1 MIDLNQQLDQWLD
14 DGIITTEQADLMRQ
28 SVDSSPPPPIVEAAE
43 KHRIPIVTEILGYV
57 GTVLALWAVMFLV
70 SEFWRNLSDW
80 AQISLFA
87 VVAIVLLAA
96 GTAVLDTTE
105 AAIRRLS
112 SVLWA
117 GSVISLSGS
126 TFIAFDSLASFE
138 PELTWTLVGAI
149 AATIGGFM
157 LRRHPSVAQQVVLF
171 AAVLTTAI
179 ALLSFG
185 PEPEMFVF
193 GFVVWAYGLVWMLV
207 VRSGLLQPKGAGM
220 VLGAAAMLTGAQIT
234 GAEGDLTTIGVLLGL
249 ATAGLLAGLGVMLR
263 ERIPII
269 LGGVGIFLF
278 VPQAM
283 FHFFGDAMGGMFGLF
298 ASGLLLVGLAIWF
311 SRRKEAL

>member
-1 MIDLNQQLDQWLD
+1 MIDLNQQLNHWLE

-28 SVDSSPPPPIVEAAE
+28 SVATSPPTPLEEAVEE
-43 KHRIPIVTEILGYV
+43 RRIPIITEILGYV
-57 GTVLALWAVMFLV
+57 GVALAMWAVMFLV
-70 SEFWRNLSDW
+70 SEFWGNLSDW
-80 AQISLFA
+80 AQIALFA

-96 GTAVLDTTE
+96 GSVLRGTAE
-105 AAIRRLS
+105 PAIRRLA

-126 TFIAFDSLASFE
+126 TFIAFDSLASLD

-149 AATIGGFM
+149 AAAIGGLM
-157 LRRHPSVAQQVVLF
+157 LRLHPSVAQQVVLF

-185 PEPEMFVF
+185 PDPEVFVF

-207 VRSGLLQPKGAGM
+207 ARSGLLQPQGAGM
-220 VLGAAAMLTGAQIT
+220 VLGAAAMLTGAQMT

-249 ATAGLLAGLGVMLR
+249 ATAGGLAGLGVMLR
-263 ERIPII
+263 ERLPII
-269 LGGVGIFLF
+269 LGGIGIFLF

-311 SRRKEAL
+311 GRHKEAL

>member
-1 MIDLNQQLDQWLD
+1 M
-14 DGIITTEQADLMRQ
+14 
-28 SVDSSPPPPIVEAAE
+28 EAAE
-43 KHRIPIVTEILGYV
+43 EHRIPIITEILGYV
-57 GTVLALWAVMFLV
+57 GAALALWAVMFLV
-70 SEFWRNLSDW
+70 TEFWGNLSDW

-96 GTAVLDTTE
+96 GTALLDTAE
-105 AAIRRLS
+105 PAIRRLS
-112 SVLWA
+112 SILWA
-117 GSVISLSGS
+117 GSVVSLSGS
-126 TFIAFDSLASFE
+126 TFIAFESVAGLD
-138 PELTWTLVGAI
+138 PELPWTLVGAI
-149 AATIGGFM
+149 AAAIGGLM

-207 VRSGLLQPKGAGM
+207 ARSGLLQPKGAGM
-220 VLGAAAMLTGAQIT
+220 VLGAVAMLVGAQIT

-249 ATAGLLAGLGVMLR
+249 ATAGMLAGFGVMLR
-263 ERIPII
+263 ERLPII

-283 FHFFGDAMGGMFGLF
+283 FHFFGEAMGGMFGLF

-311 SRRKEAL
+311 GRHKEAL